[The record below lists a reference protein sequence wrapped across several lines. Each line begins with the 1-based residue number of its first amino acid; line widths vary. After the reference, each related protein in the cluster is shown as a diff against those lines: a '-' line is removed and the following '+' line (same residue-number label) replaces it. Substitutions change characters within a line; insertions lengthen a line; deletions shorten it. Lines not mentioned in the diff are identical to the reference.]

1 MSQLRYIR
9 ATGSRPARR
18 SGAPSGRSRSNCP
31 NLGAATRPLSSQ
43 VHLYPC
49 QRPAKAAKCMRSR
62 RRIQDAIMI
71 FNSKLFSSFALVGAL
86 GLVPVTASSFAAADT
101 TNYQEL
107 EKFMSV
113 YERVK
118 ANYVERV
125 DDHTLIK
132 GAIDGMLAA
141 LDPHSSYAEGDE
153 FQSLKATTDGNYGG
167 IGLSVVSEDGVVKVI
182 SPTEDTPAWRAG
194 IKSGDYITHVNG
206 ELLYGM
212 TSDEAVDKMKGQP
225 GTPVKITIVRPG
237 RDKPFD
243 VALVRERIELR
254 PVKWEVKDG
263 VGYLNI
269 NTFAGNVGEQT
280 KAALVAI
287 DKATG
292 GHPIGYVVDLRSN
305 PGGLLDQAVDV
316 ADDFLDSG
324 EIVSQRGRT
333 KDDIERYYARPGDMA
348 HGLPVIVLTDAGTAS
363 ASEIVAGAL
372 QDHRRALIMG
382 ETSFGKGSVQTV
394 VQTGP
399 DAALRLTT
407 ARYYT
412 PSGRSVQAGGIQ
424 PDVEVPQ
431 LSDSDYKDRKVV
443 READLRRHLLAQAKV
458 EDKLLEADDSPDP
471 RFSAKAEDLEKKG
484 IKDFQLYYAIN
495 TLKRL
500 GSPAAIASTAA
511 AKRSR

>member
-1 MSQLRYIR
+1 MKL
-9 ATGSRPARR
+9 TTKFLP
-18 SGAPSGRSRSNCP
+18 
-31 NLGAATRPLSSQ
+31 PL
-43 VHLYPC
+43 
-49 QRPAKAAKCMRSR
+49 
-62 RRIQDAIMI
+62 
-71 FNSKLFSSFALVGAL
+71 ALVGAL
-86 GLVPVTASSFAAADT
+86 ALVPVTASSFAAADT

-118 ANYVERV
+118 ANYVDKV

-141 LDPHSSYAEGDE
+141 LDPHSSYVEGAD
-153 FQSLKATTDGNYGG
+153 FDQLKTTTDGNYGG
-167 IGLSVVSEDGVVKVI
+167 LGLTVSMEDGIVKVI
-182 SPTEDTPAWRAG
+182 APTEDTPAWRAG
-194 IKSGDYITHVNG
+194 IKSGDYITHING
-206 ELLYGM
+206 EFLNGITL
-212 TSDEAVDKMKGQP
+212 DQAVEKMKGDP
-225 GTPVKITIVRPG
+225 GTPVKLTIVRPG

-243 VALVRERIELR
+243 LTVVRERIELR
-254 PVKWEVKDG
+254 PVKWEIKDG
-263 VGYLNI
+263 IGYINI
-269 NTFAGNVGEQT
+269 NSFAGNVGEQV
-280 KAALVAI
+280 KSALLSI

-316 ADDFLDSG
+316 ADDFLESG
-324 EIVSQRGRT
+324 EVVSQRGRSN
-333 KDDIERYYARPGDMA
+333 DDIERYYARPGDMA

-372 QDHRRALIMG
+372 QDHHRALVMG

-424 PDVEVPQ
+424 PDIEVPQ
-431 LSDSDYKDRKVV
+431 LTDPDYKDRKVI
-443 READLRRHLLAQAKV
+443 READLRRHLLAQSKV
-458 EDKLLEADDSPDP
+458 EDKLLESDATPDP
-471 RFSAKAEDLEKKG
+471 RFTAKADELKKEG
-484 IKDFQLYYAIN
+484 VKDFQLTYALN

-500 GSPAAIASTAA
+500 AATAPTTVAPRGA
-511 AKRSR
+511 ATKKSR